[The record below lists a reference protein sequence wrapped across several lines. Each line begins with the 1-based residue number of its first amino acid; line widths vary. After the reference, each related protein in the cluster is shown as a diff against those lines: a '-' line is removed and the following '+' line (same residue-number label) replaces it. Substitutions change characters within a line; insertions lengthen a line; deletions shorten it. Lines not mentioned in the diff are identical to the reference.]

1 MNEFD
6 HSESGNS
13 ILCIISSKS
22 FTHSFWDFWKL
33 DFLCLMISVVFSRW
47 FVQVVIIMSGSEFYS
62 IQNSNK
68 LSKTNK
74 RFVVGMIVDSSRSC
88 SYIHVKNQIPQAQVR
103 HTVGGQCTP
112 EDLNILGSRIHLC
125 QSKNSIG
132 YVPEAISVNPK
143 SNV

>member
-88 SYIHVKNQIPQAQVR
+88 SYIHIVKNQI
-103 HTVGGQCTP
+103 
-112 EDLNILGSRIHLC
+112 S
-125 QSKNSIG
+125 
-132 YVPEAISVNPK
+132 
-143 SNV
+143 